1 MGVSVGCAGVVGSGV
16 DAAAAERS
24 AVAVGGAV
32 GGIDCA
38 VAVGVCNGC
47 AWGGVDV
54 ASSAEPLLQAN
65 AAIRRPA
72 QRTVSIVR
80 TRLRCLANL
89 FISFYTRTLPARVRH
104 ENPSSNAGLKL
115 ASFARERSTSR
126 VQAKMAVT
134 PILIQLACLQDNP
147 TERRTWHQQL
157 VHWRRP
163 I

>member
-16 DAAAAERS
+16 EA

-47 AWGGVDV
+47 AWGGVEV
-54 ASSAEPLLQAN
+54 AISAEPLLQAN
-65 AAIRRPA
+65 AATRRPA
-72 QRTVSIVR
+72 ERTVSIVR
-80 TRLRCLANL
+80 TRLRCLASL
-89 FISFYTRTLPARVRH
+89 FISFYTRTAPARVRCEH
-104 ENPSSNAGLKL
+104 RSSIADVRL

-134 PILIQLACLQDNP
+134 PILIQLACLQDTP
-147 TERRTWHQQL
+147 IESRTWRLQSVRCRRRT
-157 VHWRRP
+157 
-163 I
+163 

>member
-16 DAAAAERS
+16 ETGAVAMS
-24 AVAVGGAV
+24 AVAVGGAD
-32 GGIDCA
+32 GGISCA
-38 VAVGVCNGC
+38 VAVDVCRG
-47 AWGGVDV
+47 WGGVDV
-54 ASSAEPLLQAN
+54 ASSAELLSQAN
-65 AAIRRPA
+65 AATRRPA

-80 TRLRCLANL
+80 TRLRCLASL

-126 VQAKMAVT
+126 VQAKMSVT

-147 TERRTWHQQL
+147 IERRTWRQQL